1 MWKIET
7 ELNNIENN
15 LKSNNKLD
23 EDLLGR
29 IEYLKELAPKL
40 AEDEEVNKVL
50 ESLKNFPID
59 WSNNEKLK
67 KLTTAKNLLE
77 EYINKKNIT
86 INQTINEISVFTFD
100 DYPSSNWN
108 SNDIQQDWDI
118 APVVLVNSPEE
129 QKKVDELTKLYDDII
144 KISINWSDTLEN
156 IKGKIDKFEWKLDE
170 LNLSEEQKKD
180 IINSLKESYKDI
192 KETKKHWY
200 TEIKK
205 YFDWLAN
212 NIQENNWEFIVNF
225 WWGHSKK
232 FNTKKEALEFIKEAK
247 KLAEKNFESLFT
259 RYALEAISLIW
270 EWEKSLW
277 NIPNSLMVMA
287 WDLFD
292 LNNWILTWLWTVL
305 LWTLSLAIY
314 WWIWLIHT
322 AALEST
328 ARRLIL
334 DPLKKFTWRWQ
345 LEDFSG
351 KTVSAIDMG
360 TQEGKDYMEFQQRQ
374 NIMEIL
380 RNDLEGYSGNPEYSK
395 RKKVLDKIE
404 SFKLNRSPTFFY
416 LTYKY
421 IAGKWIGESLFSFF
435 FRWWYFYIFK
445 YENSKELTDKIMKR
459 LNYSSYLTD
468 GVRLFYNNA
477 EIVREDGKLEVKLK
491 NDGKKN
497 SNFDN
502 IINYVRSLNIPI
514 SKKNKIISDLEDF
527 VNSIKTAPKSESFIK
542 KKIYFIINHNDYL
555 SSEDIIRKIDS
566 EISDIELQHTNITN
580 RINAKIWRSEL
591 YRLYKFKE
599 LARNWS
605 WLWNAYDLDQAIKK
619 IKDWKPI
626 RENYSIKYWNI
637 NFSGNFNSLIEK
649 WESAAKET
657 KNGIL
662 LGGEKN
668 LEEIKKNWPELT
680 KNIYDYIKYWIS
692 DNEVERFAN
701 KEMDELIE
709 KLSSSELI
717 YLDENKLLNEV
728 KLITEWKLPNY
739 KIIEELSNVIKN
751 ETDVSK
757 IEEILKYAEKWELI
771 LTEEN
776 LKEIVS
782 DPSKFNNNYKK
793 EIEQSDIDDF
803 KKSIEEYANW
813 SLEDFKNSYLGN
825 ETLREKYEKELKY
838 IKILDV
844 LDGSD
849 RLTKVTEALNE
860 FSEQLVKNSYSTGQ
874 WDWIIREI
882 FAWNGFPNTINTS
895 KRPVNNEFYDWS
907 DKKTEIRTIFKNLND
922 TEKAEKIS
930 KLKEQNLF
938 DLFKEFDFYKD
949 YEKQEEKEK
958 QSKQETLRVLREEI
972 QEIDENVKEL
982 EEKKWEIKEYVENN
996 KTRLNTEYD
1005 LIDFINDLWKRWVSI
1020 FWLLTNEW
1028 KELALKNT
1036 IIINNT
1042 IINEKIE
1049 LSDVENRVEE
1059 TIFNLEEKINKSNAK
1074 KKDYIE
1080 ELFKTEYLPK
1090 NKSFAQFYR
1099 DNVIKN
1105 WQTWHDFSIDSLDP
1119 SLKLSEDQKKL
1130 LADYAAIEIDEIN
1143 KIEGLFMSRDIKL
1156 KLMSITDLIERR
1168 KIVDDYLNEVKRD
1181 PSEEK
1186 KARKEFEEKVGR
1198 EYNVEIYNKLPK
1210 R

>member
-86 INQTINEISVFTFD
+86 INQTINKISVFTFD

-129 QKKVDELTKLYDDII
+129 QKKVDELKKLHDDII

-156 IKGKIDKFEWKLDE
+156 IKEKINKFRWKLDE
-170 LNLSEEQKKD
+170 LDLSEEQKDD
-180 IINSLKESYKDI
+180 IINSLNKSYEDI
-192 KETKKHWY
+192 KETKKDWY

-292 LNNWILTWLWTVL
+292 SNNWILTWLWTIL

-435 FRWWYFYIFK
+435 FRWWYFYKFK

-477 EIVREDGKLEVKLK
+477 EVVREDGKLEVKLK

-527 VNSIKTAPKSESFIK
+527 VNSIKTTPKSDSFIK

-566 EISDIELQHTNITN
+566 EISNIELQHTNITN

-605 WLWNAYDLDQAIKK
+605 WLWNASDLDQAIKK

-626 RENYSIKYWNI
+626 RENYSIKYWNV

-739 KIIEELSNVIKN
+739 KIIEKLSNVIKN

-882 FAWNGFPNTINTS
+882 FAWNGFPNTINTR

-907 DKKTEIRTIFKNLND
+907 DKKTEIRTTFRNLDD
-922 TEKAEKIS
+922 TQKAKVIS

-958 QSKQETLRVLREEI
+958 QSKQEALRVLKEKI
-972 QEIDENVKEL
+972 QKINKNIDEKKE
-982 EEKKWEIKEYVENN
+982 KIGNIKEYVKNN
-996 KTRLNTEYD
+996 KEHLKTESD
-1005 LIDFINDLWKRWVSI
+1005 LIQFINELWNKWLSP
-1020 FWLLTNEW
+1020 FWLLINEW
-1028 KELALKNT
+1028 KELALNPFTNK
-1036 IIINNT
+1036 
-1042 IINEKIE
+1042 KIE

-1059 TIFNLEEKINKSNAK
+1059 TIFILEKDINDLNAQ
-1074 KKDYIE
+1074 KKDHIE
-1080 ELFKTEYLPK
+1080 DLFKAEYIPK
-1090 NKSFAQFYR
+1090 NHPGKNFAQFYR

-1143 KIEGLFMSRDIKL
+1143 EIEGLFMSRDIKL

-1186 KARKEFEEKVGR
+1186 KARKEFEEKV
-1198 EYNVEIYNKLPK
+1198 VEIYNKLPK

>member
-118 APVVLVNSPEE
+118 APVILVNSPEE
-129 QKKVDELTKLYDDII
+129 QKKVDELKKLHDDII

-156 IKGKIDKFEWKLDE
+156 IKEKINKFRWKLDE
-170 LNLSEEQKKD
+170 LDLSEEQKDD
-180 IINSLKESYKDI
+180 IINSLNKSYEDI
-192 KETKKHWY
+192 KETKKDWY
-200 TEIKK
+200 TEIQK

-225 WWGHSKK
+225 WLGHSKK

-287 WDLFD
+287 WDFFD
-292 LNNWILTWLWTVL
+292 SNNKILTWLWTVL
-305 LWTLSLAIY
+305 IWTLSLAIY

-322 AALEST
+322 AAFEST

-445 YENSKELTDKIMKR
+445 YENSKELTDKIMKQ

-477 EIVREDGKLEVKLK
+477 EVVREDGKLEVKLK

-527 VNSIKTAPKSESFIK
+527 VNSIKTTPKSDSFIK

-566 EISDIELQHTNITN
+566 EINNIELQHTNITN

-605 WLWNAYDLDQAIKK
+605 WLWNASDLDQAIKK

-739 KIIEELSNVIKN
+739 KIIEILSNVIKN

-803 KKSIEEYANW
+803 KKSIEVYANW

-882 FAWNGFPNTINTS
+882 FAWNGFPNTINTR
-895 KRPVNNEFYDWS
+895 KRPVNNEFYDWR
-907 DKKTEIRTIFKNLND
+907 DKKTEIETIFKSLD
-922 TEKAEKIS
+922 AKTKAEKIS

-949 YEKQEEKEK
+949 YEKQEETEK
-958 QSKQETLRVLREEI
+958 RSKQETLEGLKEKI
-972 QEIDENVKEL
+972 QKIDKNINKKGKLKE
-982 EEKKWEIKEYVENN
+982 KIKEYVKNN
-996 KTRLNTEYD
+996 KEHLKTESD
-1005 LIDFINDLWKRWVSI
+1005 LIQFINELWNKWLSP
-1020 FWLLTNEW
+1020 FWLLTNDW
-1028 KELALKNT
+1028 KELALNPFTNK
-1036 IIINNT
+1036 
-1042 IINEKIE
+1042 KIE

-1059 TIFNLEEKINKSNAK
+1059 TIFILEKDINDLNAQ
-1074 KKDYIE
+1074 KKDHIE
-1080 ELFKTEYLPK
+1080 DLFKAEYIPK
-1090 NKSFAQFYR
+1090 NHPGKNFAQFYR

-1119 SLKLSEDQKKL
+1119 NLKLSEDQKKL

-1143 KIEGLFMSRDIKL
+1143 EIEGLFMSRDIKL

-1186 KARKEFEEKVGR
+1186 KARKEFEEKV
-1198 EYNVEIYNKLPK
+1198 VEIYNKLPK

>member
-156 IKGKIDKFEWKLDE
+156 IKEKINKFRWKLDE
-170 LNLSEEQKKD
+170 LDLSEEQKDD
-180 IINSLKESYKDI
+180 IINSLNKSYEDI
-192 KETKKHWY
+192 KETKKDWY
-200 TEIKK
+200 TEIQK

-225 WWGHSKK
+225 WLGHSKK

-270 EWEKSLW
+270 EWEKSLL

-287 WDLFD
+287 WDFFD
-292 LNNWILTWLWTVL
+292 SNNIILTWLWTIFI
-305 LWTLSLAIY
+305 WTLSLAIY

-322 AALEST
+322 AAFEST

-380 RNDLEGYSGNPEYSK
+380 RNDLEEHSGNPEYSK

-435 FRWWYFYIFK
+435 VRWWYFYKFK
-445 YENSKELTDKIMKR
+445 IEDSKSLTDKIMKK
-459 LNYSSYLTD
+459 LNYSSSLTD

-477 EIVREDGKLEVKLK
+477 EVVREDGKLEVKLK

-527 VNSIKTAPKSESFIK
+527 VNSIKTTPKSESFIK

-580 RINAKIWRSEL
+580 RINAKIWRTEL

-605 WLWNAYDLDQAIKK
+605 WLWNASDLDQAIEK

-739 KIIEELSNVIKN
+739 KIIEKLSNVIKN

-907 DKKTEIRTIFKNLND
+907 DKKIEIETIFKSLD
-922 TEKAEKIS
+922 AKTKAEKIS

-949 YEKQEEKEK
+949 YEEQEKEEKR
-958 QSKQETLRVLREEI
+958 SKQETLRVLREEI
-972 QEIDENVKEL
+972 QEIDENIKEL

-1005 LIDFINDLWKRWVSI
+1005 LIDFINDLWKRKVSI

>member
-118 APVVLVNSPEE
+118 APVILVNSPEE
-129 QKKVDELTKLYDDII
+129 QKKVDELKKLHDDII

-156 IKGKIDKFEWKLDE
+156 IKEKINKFRWKLDE
-170 LNLSEEQKKD
+170 LDLSEEQKDD
-180 IINSLKESYKDI
+180 IINSLNKSYKDI
-192 KETKKHWY
+192 KETKKDWY
-200 TEIKK
+200 TEIQK

-225 WWGHSKK
+225 WLGHSKK

-287 WDLFD
+287 WDFFD
-292 LNNWILTWLWTVL
+292 SNNKILTWLWTVL
-305 LWTLSLAIY
+305 IWTLSLAIF

-322 AALEST
+322 AAFEST

-380 RNDLEGYSGNPEYSK
+380 RNDLEEHSGNPEYSK
-395 RKKVLDKIE
+395 MKKDLDKIE

-435 FRWWYFYIFK
+435 IRWWYFYIFK
-445 YENSKELTDKIMKR
+445 IEDSKSLTDKIMKK
-459 LNYSSYLTD
+459 LNYSSSLTD

-477 EIVREDGKLEVKLK
+477 EVVREDGKLEVKLK

-605 WLWNAYDLDQAIKK
+605 WLWNASDLDQAIEK

-626 RENYSIKYWNI
+626 RENYSIKYWNV

-803 KKSIEEYANW
+803 KKSIEVYANW

-825 ETLREKYEKELKY
+825 ENLTEKYEKELKY

-844 LDGSD
+844 LDGNN

-882 FAWNGFPNTINTS
+882 FAWNGFPNTINTL

-907 DKKTEIRTIFKNLND
+907 DKKIEIRNIFKNLND
-922 TEKAEKIS
+922 TEKAERIS

-1168 KIVDDYLNEVKRD
+1168 KIVDDYLNKVKRD
-1181 PSEEK
+1181 PNKEK
-1186 KARKEFEEKVGR
+1186 EARKEFEKKVGR

>member
-156 IKGKIDKFEWKLDE
+156 IKGKINKFRWKLDE
-170 LNLSEEQKKD
+170 LDLSEEQKDD
-180 IINSLKESYKDI
+180 IINSLNKSYKDI
-192 KETKKHWY
+192 KETKKDWY
-200 TEIKK
+200 TEIQK

-445 YENSKELTDKIMKR
+445 YENSKELTDKIMKQ

-477 EIVREDGKLEVKLK
+477 EVVREDGKLEVKLK

-527 VNSIKTAPKSESFIK
+527 VNSIKTTPKSESFIK

-605 WLWNAYDLDQAIKK
+605 WLWNASDLDQAIKK

-626 RENYSIKYWNI
+626 RENYSIKYWNV

-739 KIIEELSNVIKN
+739 KIIEKLSNVIKN

-825 ETLREKYEKELKY
+825 ETLTNKYEKELKY

-849 RLTKVTEALNE
+849 RLTKVIEALNE

-907 DKKTEIRTIFKNLND
+907 DKKTEIRNLFKNLD
-922 TEKAEKIS
+922 AETKAEKIS

-958 QSKQETLRVLREEI
+958 QSKKEALNGLNKKI
-972 QEIDENVKEL
+972 QKIDKNINEKGKLKE
-982 EEKKWEIKEYVENN
+982 KIKEYVKNN
-996 KTRLNTEYD
+996 KEHVKTESA
-1005 LIDFINDLWKRWVSI
+1005 LIQFINELWERWLSTI
-1020 FWLLTNEW
+1020 WLLNERN
-1028 KELALKNT
+1028 ELALNPFTNK
-1036 IIINNT
+1036 
-1042 IINEKIE
+1042 KIE

-1059 TIFNLEEKINKSNAK
+1059 TIFILEKDINDLNAQ
-1074 KKDYIE
+1074 KKDHIE
-1080 ELFKTEYLPK
+1080 DLFKAEYLPK

-1119 SLKLSEDQKKL
+1119 SLYLSEDQKKL
-1130 LADYAAIEIDEIN
+1130 LAEYAAIEIDEIN
-1143 KIEGLFMSRDIKL
+1143 EIEGLFMSRDIKL

-1186 KARKEFEEKVGR
+1186 KARKEFEEKV
-1198 EYNVEIYNKLPK
+1198 VEIYNKLPK

>member
-108 SNDIQQDWDI
+108 SNDIQQDWNSENNV
-118 APVVLVNSPEE
+118 PVVLVNSPEE

-156 IKGKIDKFEWKLDE
+156 IKEKIDKFEWKLDE
-170 LNLSEEQKKD
+170 LDLSEEQKDD
-180 IINSLKESYKDI
+180 IINSLNKSYKDI
-192 KETKKHWY
+192 KETKKDWY
-200 TEIKK
+200 TEIQK

-292 LNNWILTWLWTVL
+292 SNNWILTWLWTIL

-435 FRWWYFYIFK
+435 FRWWYFYKFK

-477 EIVREDGKLEVKLK
+477 EVVREDGKLEVKLK

-605 WLWNAYDLDQAIKK
+605 WLWNASDLDQAIEK

-739 KIIEELSNVIKN
+739 KIIEKLSNVIKN

-803 KKSIEEYANW
+803 KKSIEVYANW

-825 ETLREKYEKELKY
+825 ETLTNKYEKELKY

-844 LDGSD
+844 LDGNN

-882 FAWNGFPNTINTS
+882 FAWNGFPNTINTL

-907 DKKTEIRTIFKNLND
+907 DKKTEIETIFKSLD
-922 TEKAEKIS
+922 AKTKAEKIS

-958 QSKQETLRVLREEI
+958 QSKQKTLEGLKEKI
-972 QEIDENVKEL
+972 QKIDENISKKEGKI
-982 EEKKWEIKEYVENN
+982 EDIEEYVKNN
-996 KTRLNTEYD
+996 KPNVTTESS
-1005 LIDFINDLWKRWVSI
+1005 LIDFINDLWKRWLSI
-1020 FWLLTNEW
+1020 VWLLTNEW
-1028 KELALKNT
+1028 KELALKN
-1036 IIINNT
+1036 IITNK
-1042 IINEKIE
+1042 KIE

-1059 TIFNLEEKINKSNAK
+1059 TIFNLEKEINESNAK
-1074 KKDYIE
+1074 KKNYIE
-1080 ELFKTEYLPK
+1080 DLFEAEYISK
-1090 NKSFAQFYR
+1090 NHPGKNFAQFYR

-1105 WQTWHDFSIDSLDP
+1105 WQTWHDFSIVSLDS

-1130 LADYAAIEIDEIN
+1130 LAEYAAIEIDEIN
-1143 KIEGLFMSRDIKL
+1143 KTDGLFMTKDMKL
-1156 KLMSITDLIERR
+1156 KLMSVTDLIERR
-1168 KIVDDYLNEVKRD
+1168 KIVDDYLNKVKRD
-1181 PSEEK
+1181 PNKEK
-1186 KARKEFEEKVGR
+1186 EARKEFEKKVGR